1 VRTTSHFPYLS
12 AITCRADLVRPY
24 GIVKKASAMKR
35 VSMGMKIS
43 DIVDFFRRFLGLRR
57 PKKTGEGIPLEKQ
70 EIPEEQKTVEGKK
83 HPLRKK
89 GRPNRKREEKLGEKE
104 RQRRGELGDVIYRA
118 ISPV

>member
-70 EIPEEQKTVEGKK
+70 EIPEEQKTVEGKST
-83 HPLRKK
+83 HS
-89 GRPNRKREEKLGEKE
+89 GKREGPTEKGKKN
-104 RQRRGELGDVIYRA
+104 
-118 ISPV
+118 